1 MGLWVQIASGSSE
14 PIYGQIVRQI
24 SEAIARGELTAG
36 DKLPAVRRL
45 AEDLVVNPNTVARAY
60 GILEQQGL
68 ISSKM
73 GSGTFVTDPKLRDK
87 DAGRISALAERMDNV
102 IARGLNIGLSAEEL
116 REVFEGRLKN
126 FKRDNKGT

>member
-45 AEDLVVNPNTVARAY
+45 AEDLVVNPNTVARGY

-73 GSGTFVTDPKLRDK
+73 GSGTYVTDPKLRDK